1 MGISYGFVL
10 ILALLAL
17 IISAATAMYTAAYKR
32 RINQALTDTYGDEPK
47 RHRPMM
53 SPLKFLLTLIL
64 SIAGAYLLI
73 VTIAFALFRTQHSS
87 VRTVTADSQA
97 SIQFCHDIMI
107 SDSPLSA
114 YSPDEDIPGYTRSES
129 EDGSFRFVGYTLN
142 DGCVRMF
149 PEMMVYVEYTGTDTD
164 DIMFMDAACNSET
177 YSLQTRTTDF
187 FPTSKCRGSWLL
199 FDGYNYTG
207 ELVISSNILPEDT
220 LSGEITDADIE
231 NSSMENGSCLMEI
244 SLDQY
249 LPDE

>member
-32 RINQALTDTYGDEPK
+32 RINQVLLEPADNETE

-87 VRTVTADSQA
+87 VLTVTADSQA
-97 SIQFCHDIMI
+97 SILFCHDMMI
-107 SDSPLSA
+107 SDSLLSA
-114 YSPDEDIPGYTRSES
+114 YSPDEDIPGYTRSEHT
-129 EDGSFRFVGYTLN
+129 DGSFRFAEYTIN
-142 DGCVRMF
+142 DGGVRLF
-149 PEMMVYVEYTGTDTD
+149 PEMLVYVEYTGTDTD
-164 DIMFMDAACNSET
+164 DIMFMDASCNSDT
-177 YSLQTRTTDF
+177 YGLQTRTTDF
-187 FPTSKCRGSWLL
+187 FPTNKCRSSWLVL
-199 FDGYNYTG
+199 DGYNYAG
-207 ELVISSNILPEDT
+207 ELVISCNILPEDT
-220 LSGEITDADIE
+220 LRGEITDADIE
-231 NSSMENGSCLMEI
+231 NSSRESGSCFMDI

-249 LPDE
+249 IPDE